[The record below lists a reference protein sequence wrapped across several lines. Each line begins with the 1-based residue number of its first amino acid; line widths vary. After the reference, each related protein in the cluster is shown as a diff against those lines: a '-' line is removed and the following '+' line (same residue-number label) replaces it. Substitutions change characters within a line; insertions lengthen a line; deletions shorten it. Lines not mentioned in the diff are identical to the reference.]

1 MANEA
6 AIELDKIAATTVR
19 VPIIGTSPLIVH
31 NFSQKAKRQM
41 LDSQQG
47 KKKIKELRNPQAEYK
62 GSLYYLDRGDGVERY
77 GFPAAGFKKAMVG
90 AVRFYGKSL
99 KMTETRQF
107 VFIHGEV
114 TPADPQGL
122 VEIEGEP
129 SMREDIVR
137 LSGIGRTADLRYR
150 AQFTNWSATLGV
162 TFVNSAFS
170 LDSVVSL
177 IGAAGLGVGVGE
189 WRPEKNGDFGCFTI
203 DADKEIVAVDD

>member
-1 MANEA
+1 MANNDA
-6 AIELDKIAATTVR
+6 SIMLDKIAATTVR
-19 VPIIGTSPLIVH
+19 IPIIGTSPLLTH

-41 LDSQQG
+41 LEAQQG
-47 KKKIKELRNPQAEYK
+47 KKKIKELRDPQSEYR

-90 AVRFYGKSL
+90 ASRFYGKDL
-99 KMTETRQF
+99 KMTEIRQF

-150 AQFTNWSATLGV
+150 AQFVDWRATLEV
-162 TFVNSAFS
+162 TFVTSAFS

-177 IGAAGLGVGVGE
+177 IDAAGLGVGVGE
-189 WRPEKNGDFGCFTI
+189 WRPEKNGDFGCFTL
-203 DADKEIVAVDD
+203 DKSREIEGV